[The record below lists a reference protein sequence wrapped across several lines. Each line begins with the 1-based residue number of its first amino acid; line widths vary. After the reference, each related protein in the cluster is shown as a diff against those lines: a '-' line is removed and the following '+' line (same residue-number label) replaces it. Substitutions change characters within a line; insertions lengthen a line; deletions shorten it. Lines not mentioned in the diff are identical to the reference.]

1 MLICCRCPEGTLLPI
16 CCVRLIASAGLF
28 STPLMP
34 IIAIV
39 NMCGATLL
47 RLVLNLIINP
57 CWRFYDRSPALIVE
71 LIFSAPPLS
80 VSSHSDTF
88 MPAICMK
95 F

>member
-1 MLICCRCPEGTLLPI
+1 MLVCCRCPEGTLLPI

-34 IIAIV
+34 IIASV
-39 NMCGATLL
+39 NMRGATLL
-47 RLVLNLIINP
+47 RLVLNIIINP

-88 MPAICMK
+88 MRAICMK